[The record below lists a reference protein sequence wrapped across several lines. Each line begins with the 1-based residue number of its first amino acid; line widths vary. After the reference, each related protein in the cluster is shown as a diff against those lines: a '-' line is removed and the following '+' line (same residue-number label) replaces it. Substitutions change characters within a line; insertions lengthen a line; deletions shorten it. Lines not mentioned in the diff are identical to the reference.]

1 MEFKYINDRNKT
13 PNSKSR
19 VFSSTNNSNDTSFKF
34 LPSYSTPPSR
44 YTKIV
49 NPFEKRLID
58 RLHLPTF
65 SPSVFATVSTPKT
78 EEKFVWTIEDISS
91 LKPAD
96 IDEATIS
103 QHVFE
108 EDPQIES
115 MAQQKIDEFFNDKVI
130 VPSPMVE
137 VVRVPLVTDSAEN
150 LFKLTESKEYC
161 DGSTQTVLSLPP
173 VLPPHVEEI
182 LKPYFLPAEAQQKT
196 DENDVLI
203 KNLFNFDTKPGCC
216 TDQED
221 SHSMLSGKGFS
232 PVNSP
237 VRMDRKH
244 SLPFEMPYL
253 ADCSLSPIDTKSSP
267 RVLRSACR
275 LDFSSKMSLDASL
288 IVPDVNNMT
297 NNSVVLESSQNAYQ
311 IPEQLTESP
320 VNWEMEYRHIS
331 FVSPSSS
338 PDSEKMDLSNS
349 NTPNTGLF
357 TSQRKRLSDSFKED
371 DDDFEKEI
379 EVVATKENSTRLG
392 RKLFKN
398 DLTDNGYHT
407 ESINFYDESRTSSH
421 MFASTPTKTQKM

>member
-108 EDPQIES
+108 EDPHIES
-115 MAQQKIDEFFNDKVI
+115 VAQQKIDEFFNDKVI

-196 DENDVLI
+196 DENDVLY
-203 KNLFNFDTKPGCC
+203 KNLFNFDTNAGCC
-216 TDQED
+216 TDQDD
-221 SHSMLSGKGFS
+221 SHSVLSGKGFS

-253 ADCSLSPIDTKSSP
+253 ADCSLSPI
-267 RVLRSACR
+267 
-275 LDFSSKMSLDASL
+275 
-288 IVPDVNNMT
+288 
-297 NNSVVLESSQNAYQ
+297 ESSQNAYQ
-311 IPEQLTESP
+311 LPEQLSESP

-338 PDSEKMDLSNS
+338 PDSEKMDLSNPH
-349 NTPNTGLF
+349 TPNTGLF